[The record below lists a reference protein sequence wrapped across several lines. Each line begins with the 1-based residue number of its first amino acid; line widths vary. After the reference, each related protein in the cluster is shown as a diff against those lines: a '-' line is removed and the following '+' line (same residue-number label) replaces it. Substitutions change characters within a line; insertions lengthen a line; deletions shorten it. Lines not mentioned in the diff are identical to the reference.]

1 MSFEDQVEAY
11 IKKQERFYNRSL
23 RPLNKY
29 LLRDFAKS
37 LSPAVNNINK
47 SPVVIDE
54 KLPDQKIRVAFISE
68 EIGHLT
74 GGRYYAWFIA
84 CALVELGFDVTFYTN
99 QEPIYAE
106 AFSHYSRPRI
116 QLVDKRDLET
126 LDVPADIYISSPL
139 YGNFAVVNL
148 REKYK
153 KPSYVMIFDPS
164 PTMKKYLGT
173 GYVGWERLAP
183 RIRKSDVNIISLCH
197 AMSKD
202 IPERLDKRDDQIFP
216 VYPCI
221 NSVELD
227 RAKMPEERGDY
238 VVFISRLVKHKG
250 VEDVISAVVENN
262 IKLKIISSNDGL
274 GIQKILK
281 KYKAEKLVELC
292 FRVPDKEKFE
302 IIGGAKAVINAS
314 YFEGFGMWSIEAFA
328 TGTPLVAYEFPTLRE
343 VEEYSGADNFY
354 FAKMADKADLSK
366 KLELALKEAKFR
378 ARNKLFDFGSMVSR
392 LGEIICP
399 EPKIGVVTIALNEEK
414 FIGASLK
421 SVIKHE
427 NISRVVVIEG
437 AVNLFAHAAS
447 PEGLSVDKTS
457 NEVFNVMQ
465 KDDNGKKIVF
475 ERHGWAVDKSELRNR
490 ALAYMP
496 KDITHILVVDALS

>member
-106 AFSHYSRPRI
+106 AFSHYTRPRI

-202 IPERLDKRDDQIFP
+202 IPEWYWMD
-216 VYPCI
+216 
-221 NSVELD
+221 
-227 RAKMPEERGDY
+227 
-238 VVFISRLVKHKG
+238 
-250 VEDVISAVVENN
+250 
-262 IKLKIISSNDGL
+262 
-274 GIQKILK
+274 
-281 KYKAEKLVELC
+281 
-292 FRVPDKEKFE
+292 
-302 IIGGAKAVINAS
+302 
-314 YFEGFGMWSIEAFA
+314 
-328 TGTPLVAYEFPTLRE
+328 
-343 VEEYSGADNFY
+343 
-354 FAKMADKADLSK
+354 
-366 KLELALKEAKFR
+366 
-378 ARNKLFDFGSMVSR
+378 
-392 LGEIICP
+392 
-399 EPKIGVVTIALNEEK
+399 
-414 FIGASLK
+414 
-421 SVIKHE
+421 
-427 NISRVVVIEG
+427 
-437 AVNLFAHAAS
+437 
-447 PEGLSVDKTS
+447 
-457 NEVFNVMQ
+457 
-465 KDDNGKKIVF
+465 
-475 ERHGWAVDKSELRNR
+475 
-490 ALAYMP
+490 
-496 KDITHILVVDALS
+496 